1 LFGQMEASLF
11 SIVGGRE
18 LTLLY
23 VKRLGIYIYVGGTG
37 VPALVSSR
45 KMTLKLNY
53 IYMKTL

>member
-1 LFGQMEASLF
+1 MEASLF